1 MVQSITRLDY
11 CQFLLSSQINYTLTY
26 FADHHQGFSHDLINQ
41 YLRRERM
48 TPRLLWDNVQN
59 EIIYSPNGYI
69 VLDDTIVDKNYSH
82 CIELVRRQWSGNT
95 KSVIKGIG
103 VVTCVYV
110 NPDIDDFWAIDYR
123 LYAPQDD
130 GKSKLDH
137 VKDMLLNL
145 VYQKALPFT
154 TVLMDSWYAERKL
167 MLTIERLDKVY
178 YCPIKSNRLVD
189 ETNGQHLH
197 CRVDS
202 LCWTE
207 NEQQHGK
214 QVHLKSFPKGHRLK
228 LFRLVLS
235 PQRTDF
241 VVTNDL
247 SQDSSD
253 AVLQVSGIR
262 WKIEQFHR
270 ETKQVSGIEQC
281 QCRKARI
288 QRNHIA
294 CAMLV
299 WARLKQVAR
308 QTRQTIYEVKFGLLS
323 DYMIAQLR
331 NPSVQ
336 MKLIS

>member
-1 MVQSITRLDY
+1 
-11 CQFLLSSQINYTLTY
+11 LTY

-41 YLRRERM
+41 YLCREKM
-48 TPRLLWDNVQN
+48 TPRLLWDNVQS
-59 EIIYSPNGYI
+59 EIIYSSNGY
-69 VLDDTIVDKNYSH
+69 VLFDDTIVDKNYSH
-82 CIELVRRQWSGNT
+82 CIELVRRQWSGNA

-110 NPDIDDFWAIDYR
+110 NPDIDDFWAVDYR

-145 VYQKALPFT
+145 IYHKSLPFT
-154 TVLMDSWYAERKL
+154 TVLMDSWYATRPL
-167 MLTIERLDKVY
+167 MMTVERLGKFY
-178 YCPIKSNRLVD
+178 YCPLKDNRQVD
-189 ETNGQHLH
+189 ESDGEQPYH
-197 CRVDS
+197 RVDS
-202 LCWTE
+202 LSWSE
-207 NEQQHGK
+207 AEQQHGK
-214 QVHLKSFPKGHRLK
+214 LIHIKNFPKGHRVK

-235 PQRTDF
+235 TQRTDY

-247 SQDSSD
+247 SQDSID
-253 AVLQVSGIR
+253 AVQEVSSIR

-270 ETKQVSGIEQC
+270 ETKQVTGIEQC

-308 QTRQTIYEVKFGLLS
+308 QTEQTIYQVKFGLLS
-323 DYMIAQLR
+323 DYMIAQLKH
-331 NPSVQ
+331 PSVP
-336 MKLIS
+336 MTLA

>member
-1 MVQSITRLDY
+1 MVQRVTRLDY

-41 YLRRERM
+41 YLCREKM
-48 TPRLLWDNVQN
+48 TPRLLWDNVQS
-59 EIIYSPNGYI
+59 EIIYSSNGY
-69 VLDDTIVDKNYSH
+69 VLFDDTIVDKNYSH
-82 CIELVRRQWSGNT
+82 CIELVRRQWSGNA

-110 NPDIDDFWAIDYR
+110 NPDIDDFWAVDYR

-145 VYQKALPFT
+145 IYHKSLPFT
-154 TVLMDSWYAERKL
+154 TVLMDSWYATRPL
-167 MLTIERLDKVY
+167 MMTVERLGKFY
-178 YCPIKSNRLVD
+178 YCPLKDNRQVD
-189 ETNGQHLH
+189 ESDGEQPYH
-197 CRVDS
+197 RVDS
-202 LCWTE
+202 LSWSE
-207 NEQQHGK
+207 AEQQHGK
-214 QVHLKSFPKGHRLK
+214 LIHIKNFPKGHRVK

-235 PQRTDF
+235 TQRTDY

-247 SQDSSD
+247 SQDSID
-253 AVLQVSGIR
+253 AVQEVSSIR

-270 ETKQVSGIEQC
+270 ETKQVTGIEQC

-308 QTRQTIYEVKFGLLS
+308 QTEQTIYQVKFGLLS
-323 DYMIAQLR
+323 DYMIAQLKH
-331 NPSVQ
+331 PSVP
-336 MKLIS
+336 MTLA